1 LSLLLLLCSALL
13 PMSAWLLWWYSML
26 SLRVSHS
33 LEQYGG
39 ARYRFNAFH
48 KCDQYH
54 EPPMF
59 PISYE
64 ATFQTAS
71 LVYRSSPCA
80 HSISKRTLEFVLRVD
95 RISWKSLA
103 SLVAVG
109 FSQIEQQVRAVG
121 SSSVND
127 TTIAGVALT
136 SGLLLG

>member
-1 LSLLLLLCSALL
+1 
-13 PMSAWLLWWYSML
+13 
-26 SLRVSHS
+26 
-33 LEQYGG
+33 
-39 ARYRFNAFH
+39 
-48 KCDQYH
+48 
-54 EPPMF
+54 MF

-80 HSISKRTLEFVLRVD
+80 HSISERTLKFVLRVD

-109 FSQIEQQVRAVG
+109 FSQIEQQARAVG